1 MKANEKNSNITLML
15 KKLRL
20 HFSAVLIAAVGLSGC
35 TETQNNRAQM
45 EDFGTLEDGR
55 KAELYTLTNANGME
69 AKITNYGGIVTFL
82 TAPDKDGN
90 FENVVL
96 GFDSLDKYLDEK
108 YRNANPYFGAL
119 IGRYGNRIGDAEFTL
134 NGEEYQLSAN
144 DGDNHL
150 HGGVKG
156 FDKVL
161 WEVVEASEN
170 SLELSYLSE
179 DGEMGYPGNLNVTVV
194 YSLTADN
201 ELKIEY
207 SATTDKAT
215 PVNLTHHSYFNLSG
229 DPASRILDHQLMVDA
244 SNYTPV
250 DSELIPTGEIVSVEG
265 TAFDFTEPFEI
276 GARIDDEVEGGYDHN
291 FVLDDADGSL
301 RSVATLVDPESGRQM
316 DVITEE
322 PGLQFYSGN
331 FLDGSLIGPDGTAF
345 VQYSALCLETQ
356 HFPNSPNESDF
367 PSTILEPGDTYNTT
381 TLYRFSAGN

>member
-1 MKANEKNSNITLML
+1 MKSNEKNSNIRFML

-20 HFSAVLIAAVGLSGC
+20 HFAAALIATVGLSGC
-35 TETQNNRAQM
+35 AETQNNTAQM
-45 EDFGTLEDGR
+45 EDFGTFEDGR
-55 KAELYTLTNANGME
+55 SAQLYTLTNANGME
-69 AKITNYGGIVTFL
+69 ARITNYGGIVTSL

-96 GFDSLDKYLDEK
+96 GFDSLDNYLEEK
-108 YRNANPYFGAL
+108 YSNANPYFGAL

-134 NGEEYQLSAN
+134 DGEEYQLSAN

-161 WEVVEASEN
+161 WEVVDASEN

-201 ELKIEY
+201 ELKIDY
-207 SATTDKAT
+207 SATTDQAT
-215 PVNLTHHSYFNLSG
+215 PINLTHHSYFNLSG
-229 DPASRILDHQLMVDA
+229 DPSTQILDHRLMIDA

-250 DSELIPTGEIVSVEG
+250 DSELIPTGEITSVEE
-265 TAFDFTEPFEI
+265 TAFNFTEPFQI
-276 GARIDDEVEGGYDHN
+276 GARIDEVEGGYDHN
-291 FVLDDADGSL
+291 FVLDNVDGSL

-316 DVITEE
+316 EVVTEE

-331 FLDGSLIGPDGTAF
+331 FLDGSLTGPDGTEF
-345 VQYSALCLETQ
+345 IQYSALCLESQ
-356 HFPNSPNESDF
+356 HFPNSPNEPDF

-381 TLYRFSAGN
+381 TLYRFSVQN

>member
-20 HFSAVLIAAVGLSGC
+20 YFTAVLIAAVGLSGC

-55 KAELYTLTNANGME
+55 SAQLYTLTNANGME
-69 AKITNYGGIVTFL
+69 AKITNYGGIVTSL

-96 GFDSLDKYLDEK
+96 GFDSLDKYLEEE

-134 NGEEYQLSAN
+134 DGEEYQLSAN

-215 PVNLTHHSYFNLSG
+215 PINLTHHSYFNLSG
-229 DPASRILDHQLMVDA
+229 DPATQILDHRLMIDA

-250 DSELIPTGEIVSVEG
+250 DNELIPTGEIAPVKE
-265 TAFDFTEPFEI
+265 TAFDFTELYEI
-276 GARIDDEVEGGYDHN
+276 GARIDEVEGGYDHN
-291 FVLDDADGSL
+291 FVLDNVDGSL
-301 RSVATLVDPESGRQM
+301 RNVATLVDPESGRQM
-316 DVITEE
+316 EVITEE

-331 FLDGSLIGPDGTAF
+331 FLDGSLTGPEGTEF
-345 VQYSALCLETQ
+345 IQYSALCLETQ
-356 HFPNSPNESDF
+356 HFPNSPNEPDF

-381 TLYRFSAGN
+381 TLYRFSVRN